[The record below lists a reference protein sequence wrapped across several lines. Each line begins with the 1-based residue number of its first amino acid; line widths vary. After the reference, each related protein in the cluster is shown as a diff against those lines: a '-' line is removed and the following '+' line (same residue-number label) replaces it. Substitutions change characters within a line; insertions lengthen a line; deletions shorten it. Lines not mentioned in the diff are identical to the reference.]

1 MSVPLEKIHY
11 SVAEYLDQERAS
23 DIRHEYHDG
32 EILAMACGSVRHSR
46 IASNALIAIGLA
58 LRGKPC
64 QPHGSD
70 LKVSIRSQS
79 RFVYP
84 DITIVCGEPQIDPR
98 AEQSEAITNPTA
110 VIEVLSPSTQTY
122 DRTKKFQYYRA
133 LDSLQEYVLI
143 ASDEARI
150 ETFCRRD
157 DGSWAF
163 RSWTGLE
170 AQVPI
175 ESVSIT
181 VHAAEVYAGVE
192 FDSPPP
198 VPTDRHDEQSQ

>member
-1 MSVPLEKIHY
+1 MSVPLEKIHF

-32 EILAMACGSVRHSR
+32 EILAMAGGSVKHSR
-46 IASNALIAIGLA
+46 IASNALIAIGMA

-98 AEQSEAITNPTA
+98 AGQSEAITNPTV

-133 LDSLQEYVLI
+133 LDSLEEYILI

-150 ETFCRRD
+150 ETFCRRN

-163 RSWTGLE
+163 RSWIGLE

-175 ESVSIT
+175 ESVSIS
-181 VHAAEVYAGVE
+181 VLVAEVYAGVE
-192 FDSPPP
+192 FDALPPI
-198 VPTDRHDEQSQ
+198 PTDPHKEEGE